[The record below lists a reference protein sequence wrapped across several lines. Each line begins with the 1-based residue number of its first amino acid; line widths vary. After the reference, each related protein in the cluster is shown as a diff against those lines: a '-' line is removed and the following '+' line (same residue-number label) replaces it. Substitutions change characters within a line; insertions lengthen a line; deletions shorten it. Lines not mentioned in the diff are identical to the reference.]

1 MELIK
6 FFSGTEVESMAIVHA
21 LKERNI
27 DYVIKNQVESARLGG
42 FGNLDASVEIY
53 IHEIDFENAKDL
65 VSQIDQ

>member
-53 IHEIDFENAKDL
+53 INPEDVEKAQGILN
-65 VSQIDQ
+65 